1 MNKPWPVIESYL
13 QKKESEGT
21 LSLHETLAP
30 RDAEAHLDLAPCL
43 FEGGA
48 ERISVGPGG
57 SVTATRTLMMWQHG
71 ENLVAYLP
79 YFDKALRIEIAAKP
93 AAQKA
98 IRKAL
103 DSYLRA

>member
-1 MNKPWPVIESYL
+1 
-13 QKKESEGT
+13 
-21 LSLHETLAP
+21 
-30 RDAEAHLDLAPCL
+30 
-43 FEGGA
+43 
-48 ERISVGPGG
+48 
-57 SVTATRTLMMWQHG
+57 MMWQHG